1 MIFLLHGADSF
12 RRKQKLNELKQ
23 RFMSTVDSLGQSLIT
38 LDGRQISTTEL
49 QEKISSG
56 SLFTKKRM
64 VILEDIFSNKNE
76 AIFSS
81 ALQLC
86 IKNAG
91 AEDNALIF
99 NEAEI
104 IVSKL
109 KAEAK
114 KLYTWLLKQPF
125 VQEFKLLNNN
135 QVLDFAK
142 KEIELQG
149 GKIAPSALSLLI
161 SRTGNDLWRLNNEIK
176 KLVAA
181 SKDKTIDTALIQ
193 SLVQNEIEDNIFA
206 LTDAFGSKNGKLAIQ
221 LLEEQFTAGLSAEYI
236 LAMCQR
242 QFKIILQIKKLQ
254 TNERLSDAQLANQ
267 LKLHPFVVKKSNSQ
281 SNKFSLDELN
291 RYFQLFLELDLKNKQ
306 GKTDLKSE
314 LYALAASLA

>member
-12 RRKQKLNELKQ
+12 RRQQKLKELKL
-23 RFMSTVDSLGQSLIT
+23 RFMSAVDALGQSLIT
-38 LDGRQISTTEL
+38 LDGRQASPAEL

-64 VILEDIFSNKNE
+64 VVLEDVFSNKNE
-76 AIFSS
+76 AVFNA

-99 NEAEI
+99 NENEI
-104 IVSKL
+104 SSSKL

-125 VQEFKLLNNN
+125 VQEFKLLNNT

-142 KEIELQG
+142 KEIENGG

-161 SRTGNDLWRLNNEIK
+161 SRTSNDLWRLNNEIK
-176 KLVAA
+176 KLLAA
-181 SKDKTIDTALIQ
+181 GRGKTIDTALIQ

-206 LTDAFGSKNGKLAIQ
+206 LTDAFGSKNGKLALQ
-221 LLEEQFTAGLSAEYI
+221 LLEEQFISGLSAEYI

-242 QFKIILQIKKLQ
+242 QFKIILQLKKLQ
-254 TNERLSDAQLANQ
+254 TQNRLSESQLAEK

-281 SNKFSLDELN
+281 SNKFSLEELN
-291 RYFQLFLELDLKNKQ
+291 HYFHLFLALDLKNKQ
-306 GKTDLKSE
+306 GKADLKSE